1 MNNLVLIGFS
11 CSGKTTVGRMLAQR
25 LRLQFVDTDRLVE
38 QQAGLTVPEIF
49 GQLGEHAFRELER
62 VAVAQVCADHF
73 QVISTGGGAYVHEQ
87 NRAMLRRGNLVVLLR
102 VRPETVVHRLRNSRG
117 GRPRPLLDAPDPLQ
131 RVGELMADREEAYAQ
146 SHVSIEVDERSANT
160 VVDIIVRQWSGWR
173 RRRQRAA
180 VAAAAAPAQ
189 P

>member
-1 MNNLVLIGFS
+1 MNNLVLVGFS
-11 CSGKTTVGRMLAQR
+11 CSGKTTVGRMLARR
-25 LRLQFVDTDRLVE
+25 LRLHFVDTDRLVE

-49 GQLGEHAFRELER
+49 GQKGEHAFRELER
-62 VAVAQVCADHF
+62 AAVAQVCADRF
-73 QVISTGGGAYVHEQ
+73 QVISTGGGAYVDEQ
-87 NRAMLRRGNLVVLLR
+87 NRTLLRRGNFVVLLR

-117 GRPRPLLDAPDPLQ
+117 GRPRPLLDAPDPIQ

-146 SHVSIEVDERSANT
+146 SHVSIDVDERSANT
-160 VVDIIVRQWSGWR
+160 VADIIVRQWSGWR

-180 VAAAAAPAQ
+180 VAAATATAQ